1 VICDRCGRSNPD
13 NLAFCQDCGRRLVSQ
28 AAVVPPT
35 PPTGLGIVPIPAEQA
50 AEAPPASRMSR
61 PEAPTFSFDSPLDQG
76 EGAPCPMCSA
86 RNPPGNRFCVACGAR
101 FPPINAGAAVA
112 VAQPSPIVNAAAQI
126 MATSPSRIVCSR
138 CNGASDSDMQYCQ
151 FCGASLRQEALRA
164 GPPNHEQPVTT
175 TTRPEE
181 LRPIGSDGFAA
192 RAAGPDA
199 FGARPG
205 APEIIAPAQP
215 PRAGARGAAT
225 SPTGAAASRLVTI
238 ARDGAEG
245 ATYPLT
251 GDQVDLGRDEG
262 NILLRDD
269 AYISPRHLRLLRRND
284 GWYARDLGSLNG
296 VYLRL
301 RRPQQLSDGDLLLI
315 GLQVLR
321 FEAVRDAEQGFGPA
335 TQHGTLLFGSPMLP
349 RYARLCERTVEGVT
363 RNVFY
368 LHRDETIIGRES
380 GDIVFTD
387 DPFMSRRHVAIRLDS
402 ATATFTAT
410 DLGSSNGTYIAI
422 RGEIPLGHG
431 DFLRIGQHL
440 FRVELAASGPPPGG
454 GSPAGGAR
462 RGS

>member
-35 PPTGLGIVPIPAEQA
+35 PPTGLGIVPVPVPVAVSGEQA
-50 AEAPPASRMSR
+50 LDGPAQGRLSR
-61 PEAPTFSFDSPLDQG
+61 PEAPTFSFDSLNDPGDG
-76 EGAPCPMCSA
+76 VPCPMCA
-86 RNPPGNRFCVACGAR
+86 TRNPPGNRFCVACGAR
-101 FPPINAGAAVA
+101 FPPLNAGSG
-112 VAQPSPIVNAAAQI
+112 QPSTIVSAAAQI
-126 MATSPSRIVCSR
+126 TATSPSRVVCSR
-138 CNGASDSDMQYCQ
+138 CNGSSDSSMQYCQ
-151 FCGASLRQEALRA
+151 FCGASLRQDVPRLGSA
-164 GPPNHEQPVTT
+164 NHVQPATIT
-175 TTRPEE
+175 QRPEE
-181 LRPIGSDGFAA
+181 FHPAENLAPVAA
-192 RAAGPDA
+192 
-199 FGARPG
+199 
-205 APEIIAPAQP
+205 P
-215 PRAGARGAAT
+215 PRAAPRASPQTTSTAAT
-225 SPTGAAASRLVTI
+225 ASRLVTI

-245 ATYPLT
+245 AAYPLA
-251 GDQVDLGRDEG
+251 GDQIDLGREEG
-262 NILLRDD
+262 TILLRDD
-269 AYISPRHLRLLRRND
+269 AYISPRHLRLIRRED
-284 GWYARDLGSLNG
+284 GWFARDMASLNG

-301 RRPQQLSDGDLLLI
+301 RRPQQLTDGDLLLI

-410 DLGSSNGTYIAI
+410 DLGSSNGTYIAV
-422 RGEIPLGHG
+422 RGEIPLGNG

-440 FRVELAASGPPPGG
+440 FRVELGGSRPPPAG
-454 GSPAGGAR
+454 GSSIVGAR

>member
-35 PPTGLGIVPIPAEQA
+35 PPTGLGVVPVV
-50 AEAPPASRMSR
+50 AEATADAPPGGRIMPR
-61 PEAPTFSFDSPLDQG
+61 PEAPAFSFESSREDG
-76 EGAPCPMCSA
+76 EGVACPMCST

-101 FPPINAGAAVA
+101 FPPINAGAPAAAVVQA
-112 VAQPSPIVNAAAQI
+112 SPPPAGPAAQI
-126 MATSPSRIVCSR
+126 AATNASRVVCSR
-138 CNGASDSDMQYCQ
+138 CNGASDANMLYCQ
-151 FCGASLRQEALRA
+151 FCGASLRQEGQRPINAVA
-164 GPPNHEQPVTT
+164 AQPLSP
-175 TTRPEE
+175 TTRPDE
-181 LRPIGSDGFAA
+181 LRPDNF
-192 RAAGPDA
+192 
-199 FGARPG
+199 
-205 APEIIAPAQP
+205 
-215 PRAGARGAAT
+215 
-225 SPTGAAASRLVTI
+225 PTGAPPRPGRGATQVGTAAVPLGASRLVTI

-245 ATYPLT
+245 ASYPMT
-251 GDQVDLGRDEG
+251 GEQMDVGRDEG
-262 NILLRDD
+262 AILLRDD
-269 AYISPRHLRLLRRND
+269 GYVSPRHLRLARRDD

-301 RRPQQLSDGDLLLI
+301 RRPQILTDGDLLLI

-321 FEAVRDAEQGFGPA
+321 FEAVKDAEQGFGPA
-335 TQHGTLLFGSPMLP
+335 TQQGTLLFGSPMLP

-387 DPFMSRRHVAIRLDS
+387 DPFMSRRHVAIRLDA
-402 ATATFTAT
+402 ATSSFTVT
-410 DLGSSNGTYIAI
+410 DLGSSNGTYMAV
-422 RGEIPLGHG
+422 RGEIPLANG

-440 FRVELAASGPPPGG
+440 FRVELSASRPPPAG

>member
-35 PPTGLGIVPIPAEQA
+35 PPTGLVPVA
-50 AEAPPASRMSR
+50 AEATAEAPGGRMSR
-61 PEAPTFSFDSPLDQG
+61 PEAPAFSFESAREDG
-76 EGAPCPMCSA
+76 EGVACPMCST

-101 FPPINAGAAVA
+101 FPPINAGAPAAVVQASPAPAGAA
-112 VAQPSPIVNAAAQI
+112 VQIAATNA
-126 MATSPSRIVCSR
+126 SRVVCSR
-138 CNGASDSDMQYCQ
+138 CNGASDATMLYCQ
-151 FCGASLRQEALRA
+151 FCGASLRQEGPRA
-164 GPPNHEQPVTT
+164 ANAVVAQPLTS
-175 TTRPEE
+175 TTRPDE
-181 LRPIGSDGFAA
+181 LKPAA
-192 RAAGPDA
+192 DN
-199 FGARPG
+199 FGTGGVPRPG
-205 APEIIAPAQP
+205 
-215 PRAGARGAAT
+215 RGAT
-225 SPTGAAASRLVTI
+225 QLGTAAAPQGASRLVTI

-245 ATYPLT
+245 ASYPMT
-251 GDQVDLGRDEG
+251 GEQMDVGREEG
-262 NILLRDD
+262 TILLRDD
-269 AYISPRHLRLLRRND
+269 GYVSPRHLRLARRED

-301 RRPQQLSDGDLLLI
+301 RRPQILTDGDLLLI

-321 FEAVRDAEQGFGPA
+321 FEAVKDAEQGFGPA
-335 TQHGTLLFGSPMLP
+335 TQQGTLLFGSPMLP

-387 DPFMSRRHVAIRLDS
+387 DPFMSRRHVAIRLDA
-402 ATATFTAT
+402 ATSSFTVT
-410 DLGSSNGTYIAI
+410 DLGSSNGTYMAV
-422 RGEIPLGHG
+422 RGEIPLANG

-440 FRVELAASGPPPGG
+440 FRVELQTSRPPPAG
-454 GSPAGGAR
+454 GSPVGGAR

>member
-1 VICDRCGRSNPD
+1 V
-13 NLAFCQDCGRRLVSQ
+13 Q
-28 AAVVPPT
+28 AEVFPARQGGADAYGVRQAE
-35 PPTGLGIVPIPAEQA
+35 IV
-50 AEAPPASRMSR
+50 AP
-61 PEAPTFSFDSPLDQG
+61 
-76 EGAPCPMCSA
+76 
-86 RNPPGNRFCVACGAR
+86 
-101 FPPINAGAAVA
+101 NA
-112 VAQPSPIVNAAAQI
+112 
-126 MATSPSRIVCSR
+126 
-138 CNGASDSDMQYCQ
+138 
-151 FCGASLRQEALRA
+151 
-164 GPPNHEQPVTT
+164 
-175 TTRPEE
+175 
-181 LRPIGSDGFAA
+181 
-192 RAAGPDA
+192 
-199 FGARPG
+199 
-205 APEIIAPAQP
+205 P
-215 PRAGARGAAT
+215 PRAAPRNAPTGA
-225 SPTGAAASRLVTI
+225 TGAAAAGRLVTI

-262 NILLRDD
+262 SILLRDD
-269 AYISPRHLRLLRRND
+269 AYISPRHLRLVRRD
-284 GWYARDLGSLNG
+284 EGWYARDLGSLNG

-301 RRPQQLSDGDLLLI
+301 RRPQQLTDGDLLLI

-402 ATATFTAT
+402 ATAAFTAT

-440 FRVELAASGPPPGG
+440 FRVELGASRPPPAG